1 MLLKKKKYIYIAL
14 DVALPKNEPQRFE
27 SFILHCIKSF
37 SFIFGHY
44 CLEIKTVRNFM
55 QVV

>member
-1 MLLKKKKYIYIAL
+1 MWLCPRKNLK
-14 DVALPKNEPQRFE
+14 DFE